1 MKLNMNKIAVL
12 LASFFGLGFIP
23 KAPGTFGSLA
33 GLALA
38 VFFRKVLME
47 QSGYS
52 GMTYL
57 LLAGAAGLLLIGL
70 AILAISKVE
79 KQWPHDDS
87 RIVIDEVVGQFFVTV
102 WFPATWVYILLS
114 FILFRAFDIAK
125 PGPIGW
131 VDRKWHSGLG
141 TLVDDLI
148 AALFAFLILLA
159 ICVFLH

>member
-1 MKLNMNKIAVL
+1 MKLNMNKIAIL
-12 LASFFGLGFIP
+12 LASSFGLGFIP

-38 VFFRKVLME
+38 VFFQHLLG
-47 QSGYS
+47 QLGYS
-52 GMTYL
+52 GFEFF
-57 LLAGAAGLLLIGL
+57 LLAGTAGLLLSGL
-70 AILAISKVE
+70 AVLVITQVE

-102 WFPATWVYILLS
+102 WFPTTWVYILLS
-114 FILFRAFDIAK
+114 FVLFRAFDIAK

-131 VDRKWHSGLG
+131 VDKEWHSGLG

-159 ICVFLH
+159 IWFFLH